1 MKITDPPITLSG
13 SKKASDHK
21 AWLEGVVDYLQLM
34 AKLVTRFIG
43 DGDGIVAYGSVG
55 TDSYKTVATDPVSMK
70 VTVLEGMGFHEY
82 EPFELASDWTSG
94 DLMAPVGNPRIDTV
108 SVDPADGSVT
118 ITAGS
123 EAASPSAPSTPTG
136 EVKIAEIYHRVAE
149 TAIKDSDDSTNGY
162 ITLSRNR
169 LNFGGAE

>member
-21 AWLEGVVDYLQLM
+21 TWLEGVVDYLQLM

-82 EPFELASDWTSG
+82 EPFELAADWTSA
-94 DLMAPVGNPRIDTV
+94 DLVAPVGNPRIDTV
-108 SVDPADGSVT
+108 SVDPDDGSIT

-123 EAASPSAPSTPTG
+123 EAASPSAPATPTG
-136 EVKIAEIYHRVAE
+136 EVKIAEIYHTVAE
-149 TAIKDSDDSTNGY
+149 TSIKDADDSTNGY
-162 ITLSRNR
+162 ITLKRNM
-169 LNFGGAE
+169 LNYGGQE